1 MGLLANSTNHLDT
14 LSDSGL
20 PADAK
25 ASDNNEA
32 FMVAA
37 VLLPTWPPP
46 CEKCSKPWETVRS
59 LDLI

>member
-1 MGLLANSTNHLDT
+1 MGLLANSTNRLDT

-25 ASDNNEA
+25 AFDNNEA

-37 VLLPTWPPP
+37 VLLPTRPP
-46 CEKCSKPWETVRS
+46 T
-59 LDLI
+59 L

>member
-1 MGLLANSTNHLDT
+1 MGLLANSTNRLDT

-20 PADAK
+20 PTDAK

-46 CEKCSKPWETVRS
+46 YEKCSKPEKQ
-59 LDLI
+59 